1 MKVVQSMK
9 MKKAPVSLNKATIN
23 LLQQYQILDTPP
35 EPEFDDLTR
44 LAAQICATP
53 VALIGIADEG
63 RHWLKSRYGWPSTE
77 VSSDIAFCSH
87 AIEQEDI
94 FIVPD
99 ALADDRF
106 AINPLVVCYP
116 YIRFYAGAPLLTSEG
131 QIIGTLCVVDC
142 VPRQLT
148 TDQQEALKALS
159 RQVVAQLEL
168 RRLSQTKKQD
178 SAVLELEP
186 FFNLSVDLLCVASV
200 DGYFKRVNPAFER
213 TLGYS
218 NEELLRQ
225 PFLNFV
231 HADDRDATLAEVKKL
246 SAGNPTIYFENR
258 YRARDGNYRWLS
270 WTAQPVVET
279 GLLYAIGRDITH
291 KKQAES
297 ERLNL
302 LLQEQMARS
311 TAEATQRQIERILES
326 ITDGFFSLDDQW
338 RFTQLNQQAERLL
351 RRTAQELLGRVIW
364 QEFPEAVGTSFE
376 QKYHQALTKK
386 VSVKFEIFYPPL
398 DSWFAVYAYPCE
410 NSLYVYFQD
419 ISDRKQAEEAL
430 RISEAG
436 YRMLF
441 ESNPHPMFAYD
452 IETLSFLAV
461 NEAAIRYYGYSR
473 EEFLNLTL
481 RDIRPAEDIPILLQ
495 KIANTTPGL
504 DKSGVFRHQKK
515 DGTIIYVE
523 ITAHSLTFAGKQA
536 EIELAN
542 DVTERIQ
549 AEAALLEMTTLQR
562 AILDAANYTIISTN
576 IDGTICS
583 FNAAAEHL
591 LGYSAEEVV
600 GKTTPV
606 LIHDLDE
613 VTERAKKLTVELG
626 VKIHPG
632 FEVFVAKARRGQPD
646 EQEWTY
652 IRKDGS
658 RFPVLLSVT
667 TIKDNDDKITGFL
680 GIGSDITERKQAE
693 QKIREQ
699 AALLDVAT
707 DAILVQNLEKQILF
721 WNKGAERLYGHKSEE
736 ALGKNANVL
745 LYSEQVLQLEEIQ
758 NIVIKNGYWHG
769 ELHQITKSDQEILV
783 ESRWTL
789 VKDSAQKA
797 KFILVVNTDIT
808 EKKLLE
814 EQFYRAQRL
823 ESIGTLASG
832 IAHDLNNLLTPMLAV
847 SQLLPMK
854 FPEIDERSQN
864 LLNILEK
871 NSRRGADLVKQVL
884 SFAKGVEC
892 ERSIVQLR
900 HIILEVKQ
908 IITET
913 FPKDID
919 IYTDISQDLYPVY
932 GEATQLHQILINL
945 CVNARDAMSNG
956 GKLMIFARNVCI
968 DENEQRI
975 NIDAKIGE
983 YILVSIDDTGIGMSP
998 EIQQRIFEPFF
1009 TTKGIGK
1016 GTGLGLSTVLGIVK
1030 SHGGFVDVVSKK
1042 GQGTK
1047 FKIYLPAL
1055 SDTKTSQIAEIKVPV
1070 GNGELILV
1078 VDDEASIREVMKT
1091 GLEAYNYRVITAGGG
1106 MEALD
1111 LYIKYQQD
1119 INVVLIDLM
1128 MPGLNGIVAIHN
1140 LQKINPKVKIIIN
1153 SGLDRS
1159 DLINAAKNAG
1169 IDEFLSKP
1177 FTSDELLLAL
1187 HRVLS

>member
-1 MKVVQSMK
+1 
-9 MKKAPVSLNKATIN
+9 MKKSPVSLNEATRLN
-23 LLQQYQILDTPP
+23 LLQEYQILDTPA

-44 LAAQICATP
+44 LAAQICGTP
-53 VALIGIADEG
+53 VAWIGIADES
-63 RHWLKSRYGWPSTE
+63 RHWFKSRYGWPSTE
-77 VSSDIAFCSH
+77 VSREIGFCSH
-87 AIEQEDI
+87 VIEQDDI

-99 ALADDRF
+99 ALADARF
-106 AINPLVVCYP
+106 AINPLVISYP
-116 YIRFYAGAPLLTSEG
+116 YMRFYAGAPLIISDG
-131 QIIGTLCVVDC
+131 QIIGTLCVIDS
-142 VPRQLT
+142 VPRNLT
-148 TDQQEALKALS
+148 LAQQESLKALS

-168 RRLSQTKKQD
+168 RRLSIAKKR
-178 SAVLELEP
+178 SPGVLELER
-186 FFNLSVDLLCVASV
+186 FFHLSVDLLCVAGV
-200 DGYFKRVNPAFER
+200 DGYFKQVNPAFEQ
-213 TLGYS
+213 TLGYT
-218 NEELLRQ
+218 NEELLSQ
-225 PFLNFV
+225 PFFYFIHPN
-231 HADDRDATLAEVKKL
+231 DRDATLAEVKKL
-246 SAGNPTIYFENR
+246 KSGNPTIYFENR
-258 YRARDGNYRWLS
+258 YRARNGNYLWLA
-270 WTAQPVVET
+270 WTAQPAVET
-279 GLLYAIGRDITH
+279 GLLYAIARDITH
-291 KKQAES
+291 QKQAES
-297 ERLNL
+297 ERLKL

-311 TAEATQRQIERILES
+311 TAEETQRQIERILES

-338 RFTQLNQQAERLL
+338 HFTQLNQQAERLL
-351 RRTAQELLGRVIW
+351 RRNAKELLGKNFW
-364 QEFPEAVGTSFE
+364 EEFLETTDTPFYPQFHKAMREKVNVQFE
-376 QKYHQALTKK
+376 
-386 VSVKFEIFYPPL
+386 VFYPPL
-398 DSWFAVYAYPCE
+398 DSWFAVYGYPCE

-419 ISDRKQAEEAL
+419 ISGRKQAEEAL

-441 ESNPHPMFAYD
+441 ESNPHPMWAYD
-452 IETLSFLAV
+452 LETLSFLAV
-461 NEAAIRYYGYSR
+461 NEAAIRHYGYSR
-473 EEFLNLTL
+473 SEFLSMTL
-481 RDIRPAEDIPILLQ
+481 RDIYPPEDIAILLN
-495 KIANTTPGL
+495 KINQTTSEL
-504 DKSGVFRHQKK
+504 DKPGVFRHQKK

-523 ITAHSLTFAGKQA
+523 ITSHGLTFAGKQA
-536 EIELAN
+536 EIVLAN
-542 DVTERIQ
+542 DITERMK
-549 AEAALLEMTTLQR
+549 AETALLEMTTLQQ
-562 AILDAANYTIISTN
+562 AILNAANYTIISTS
-576 IDGTICS
+576 IDGTIYS

-613 VTERAKKLTVELG
+613 VTQRAEKLTTELG
-626 VKIHPG
+626 VKINPG
-632 FEVFVAKARRGQPD
+632 FDVFVAKARLGQPD

-667 TIKDNDDKITGFL
+667 ALKDNDGNLTGFL

-707 DAILVQNLEKQILF
+707 DAIIVRNLEQQILF
-721 WNKGAERLYGHKSEE
+721 WNKGAERLYGYKAEE
-736 ALGKNANVL
+736 ALGKNANLL
-745 LYSEQVLQLEEIQ
+745 LYREKLSQLEEIQ
-758 NIVIKNGYWHG
+758 SIVVKNGYWYE
-769 ELHQITKSDQEILV
+769 ELLQVTKSGKEILV

-789 VKDSAQKA
+789 VKDCQQKP

-854 FPEIDERSQN
+854 FPEIDERTQN

-892 ERSIVQLR
+892 QRSIVQLK
-900 HIILEVKQ
+900 HIIIEVKQ

-913 FPKDID
+913 FPKSID
-919 IYTDISQDLYPVY
+919 IYTDISKDLYPVY
-932 GEATQLHQILINL
+932 GDATQLHQILINL
-945 CVNARDAMSNG
+945 CVNARDAMNNG
-956 GKLMIFARNVCI
+956 GKLMMFARNVFV
-968 DENEQRI
+968 DEKYTRM
-975 NIDAKIGE
+975 NIDAQVGE
-983 YILVSIDDTGIGMSP
+983 YILISIDDTGIGMSQ

-1055 SDTKTSQIAEIKVPV
+1055 SDSKISPITDIKVPV

-1091 GLEAYNYRVITAGGG
+1091 GLETYNYRVITAGGG

-1111 LYIKYQQD
+1111 LYIKYQQE
-1119 INVVLIDLM
+1119 INVVLIDMM

-1140 LQKINPKVKIIIN
+1140 LQKINPKVKIIIS
-1153 SGLDRS
+1153 SGLAHS
-1159 DLINAAKNAG
+1159 ELINAAKNAG

-1177 FTSDELLLAL
+1177 FTSEELFLTL
-1187 HRVLS
+1187 HRVLN

>member
-1 MKVVQSMK
+1 
-9 MKKAPVSLNKATIN
+9 MKKAPISLNKATRLN
-23 LLQQYQILDTPP
+23 LLQQYQILDTPA

-44 LAAQICATP
+44 LAAQICGTP
-53 VALIGIADEG
+53 IALVSIADDT
-63 RHWLKSRYGWPSTE
+63 RHWFKSRYGWPSME
-77 VSSDIAFCSH
+77 VSREIAFCSH
-87 AIEQEDI
+87 VIEQDDI

-99 ALADDRF
+99 TLGNPKF
-106 AINPLVVCYP
+106 ATNPLVVSYP
-116 YIRFYAGAPLLTSEG
+116 YIRFYAGAPLIIYDG
-131 QIIGTLCVVDC
+131 QILGTLCVVDH
-142 VPRQLT
+142 VPRKLSI
-148 TDQQEALKALS
+148 DQQEALKILS

-168 RRLSQTKKQD
+168 RRLSLTKKR
-178 SAVLELEP
+178 SPKVLELER
-186 FFNLSVDLLCVASV
+186 FFNLSVDLLCVAGV
-200 DGYFKRVNPAFER
+200 DGYFKQVNPAFER
-213 TLGYS
+213 ILGYS
-218 NEELLRQ
+218 NEDLLRQ
-225 PFLNFV
+225 PFLNFI
-231 HADDRDATLAEVKKL
+231 HPDDRDSTLAEVKKL
-246 SAGNPTIYFENR
+246 EAGNPTIYFENR
-258 YRARDGNYRWLS
+258 YRARDGDYRWLA
-270 WTAQPVVET
+270 WTAQPAVET
-279 GLLYAIGRDITH
+279 GLLYAIARDITH
-291 KKQAES
+291 QKQTES

-338 RFTQLNQQAERLL
+338 NFTQLNQQAERLL
-351 RRTAQELLGRVIW
+351 QKTVKELLGKNFW
-364 QEFPEAVGTSFE
+364 EEFSAAVGTEFY
-376 QKYHQALTKK
+376 QKYYQAVTEK
-386 VSVKFEIFYPPL
+386 VNVQFEVFYQPL
-398 DSWFAVYAYPCE
+398 NSWFAVYAYPCE
-410 NSLYVYFQD
+410 NYLYVYFQD
-419 ISDRKQAEEAL
+419 ISSRKQAEEAL

-441 ESNPHPMFAYD
+441 ESNPHPMWAYD
-452 IETLSFLAV
+452 LETLSFLAV
-461 NEAAIRYYGYSR
+461 NEATIRHYGYSR
-473 EEFLNLTL
+473 SEFLRMTL
-481 RDIRPAEDIPILLQ
+481 RDIRPAEDIPILLD
-495 KIANTTPGL
+495 KIANTTSGL
-504 DKSGVFRHQKK
+504 DKAGIFRHQKK

-523 ITAHSLTFAGKQA
+523 ITSHSLNFAGKQA
-536 EIELAN
+536 EIVLAN
-542 DVTERIQ
+542 DITERIQ
-549 AEAALLEMTTLQR
+549 AEAALVEITTLQR
-562 AILDAANYTIISTN
+562 AILDAANYTIISTK

-583 FNAAAEHL
+583 FNAAAERL
-591 LGYSAEEVV
+591 LGYSAEEIVD
-600 GKTTPV
+600 KTTPV

-613 VTERAKKLTVELG
+613 VTERAKKLTTELG
-626 VKIHPG
+626 VKISPG
-632 FEVFVAKARRGQPD
+632 FEVFVAKARRGEPD

-667 TIKDNDDKITGFL
+667 ALKDNDGNITGFL

-699 AALLDVAT
+699 AALLDIAT
-707 DAILVQNLEKQILF
+707 DAILVRNLEQQILF
-721 WNKGAERLYGHKSEE
+721 WNKGAERLYGYTAKET
-736 ALGKNANVL
+736 LGQNANVL
-745 LYSEQVLQLEEIQ
+745 LYSEKTLQIEEIQ
-758 NIVIKNGYWHG
+758 SIVVQNGYWYG
-769 ELHQITKSDQEILV
+769 ELNQVTKSGKEILV

-789 VKDSAQKA
+789 VKDTETNP

-854 FPEIDERSQN
+854 FPEIDDRTQS

-871 NSRRGADLVKQVL
+871 NSLRGADLVKQVL

-892 ERSIVQLR
+892 QRSIVQLK

-913 FPKDID
+913 FPKSID
-919 IYTDISQDLYPVY
+919 IYTDISKDLYPVY
-932 GEATQLHQILINL
+932 GDATQLHQILINL

-956 GKLMIFARNVCI
+956 GKLMMFARNILV
-968 DENEQRI
+968 DENYQKI
-975 NIDAKIGE
+975 NIDAKVGE
-983 YILVSIDDTGIGMSP
+983 YILVSIDDTGIGMNP

-1030 SHGGFVDVVSKK
+1030 SHGGFVDVVSKE

-1055 SDTKTSQIAEIKVPV
+1055 SDSKTIATTDKKVPT

-1078 VDDEASIREVMKT
+1078 VDDEASICEVMKT
-1091 GLEAYNYRVITAGGG
+1091 SLEAYNYRVITASGGIEG
-1106 MEALD
+1106 LD
-1111 LYIKYQQD
+1111 LYTKYQQE
-1119 INVVLIDLM
+1119 INVVLIDIM
-1128 MPGLNGIVAIHN
+1128 MPGLNGSVVIHN
-1140 LQKINPKVKIIIN
+1140 LQKINPKLKIITT
-1153 SGLDRS
+1153 SGLNYRE
-1159 DLINAAKNAG
+1159 LINAAKNAG
-1169 IDEFLSKP
+1169 VDEFLSKP